1 MDTCNILF
9 SPSAKVISIEIVEV
23 MESSIYYK
31 VMYCDYCRNY
41 IPVIDYIMPQQ

>member
-1 MDTCNILF
+1 MDTWNILF
-9 SPSAKVISIEIVEV
+9 SPSAKVISIETVEV

-31 VMYCDYCRNY
+31 VMYCRNY